1 MDDLELAASVLTTI
15 DDQGLSKVSAL
26 AQLQK
31 TLEERLADLEEE
43 VKECKKGLR
52 EVQEDLLPAA
62 MAEYGIS
69 KVELSDG
76 SSVTV
81 GKYYGASIPKDR
93 SDEAFTWLVDN
104 GYGDLIKNQVS
115 VSFVRGQEEQAESF
129 AQDLEGQGKAV
140 STRKW
145 VEPMTLKAF
154 VKDRT
159 EQGVNIPSDLFGL
172 YIGEKSKIST
182 PKKGD

>member
-1 MDDLELAASVLTTI
+1 M
-15 DDQGLSKVSAL
+15 
-26 AQLQK
+26 
-31 TLEERLADLEEE
+31 
-43 VKECKKGLR
+43 
-52 EVQEDLLPAA
+52 
-62 MAEYGIS
+62 
-69 KVELSDG
+69 
-76 SSVTV
+76 
-81 GKYYGASIPKDR
+81 
-93 SDEAFTWLVDN
+93 
-104 GYGDLIKNQVS
+104 
-115 VSFVRGQEEQAESF
+115 SFVRGQEEQAESF